1 LPVGEAQASLSRP
14 GSMGCFQLQQRRMFD
29 GLNAKFHG
37 ASVHVA
43 EKITVGLKEDFE
55 KVRKLK

>member
-1 LPVGEAQASLSRP
+1 
-14 GSMGCFQLQQRRMFD
+14 MGCFQLQQRRMFD